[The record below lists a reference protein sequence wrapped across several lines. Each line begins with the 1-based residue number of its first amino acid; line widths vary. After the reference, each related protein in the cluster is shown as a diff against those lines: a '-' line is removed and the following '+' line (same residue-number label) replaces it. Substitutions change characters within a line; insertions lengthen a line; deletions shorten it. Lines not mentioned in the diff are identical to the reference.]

1 MTAAFFSP
9 RLESI
14 QFGYQ
19 LSMRPIQEACLHA
32 LAIAHAL
39 DESSLDFIQHLITRP
54 KVDDA
59 SIVVGPIQ

>member
-19 LSMRPIQEACLHA
+19 L
-32 LAIAHAL
+32 
-39 DESSLDFIQHLITRP
+39 DFIQHLIARP

-59 SIVVGPIQ
+59 SIVAKTIQ